1 MVGPSGVL
9 LLAKLAATNLNR
21 ASFSILYE
29 VGISFAVPRQ
39 RFSTLT
45 NLGAPMA
52 ANREPPSPAVPET
65 DQQLREQRL
74 LERARQILLRRIRQG
89 TCLSDPA
96 TVKDY
101 LRLQVGH
108 LEHEVFGCL
117 FLDNQHAMIAAE
129 DLFRGTIDGASV
141 YPREVVKRALAL
153 NAAAVIFYHNHPS
166 GVSEPSQSD
175 QRLTQR
181 LKAALGTVDIRV
193 LDHFVVGSAEALSF
207 SERGL
212 L

>member
-1 MVGPSGVL
+1 
-9 LLAKLAATNLNR
+9 
-21 ASFSILYE
+21 
-29 VGISFAVPRQ
+29 
-39 RFSTLT
+39 
-45 NLGAPMA
+45 MA
-52 ANREPPSPAVPET
+52 ANREPPSPAAPKT
-65 DQQLREQRL
+65 DQHLREQRL

-89 TCLSDPA
+89 TCLSNP
-96 TVKDY
+96 TEVKDY

-117 FLDNQHAMIAAE
+117 FLDNQHAVIAAE

-153 NAAAVIFYHNHPS
+153 NAAAVILYHNHPS

-193 LDHFVVGSAEALSF
+193 LDHLIVAGAQVVSMA
-207 SERGL
+207 ERGVL
-212 L
+212 